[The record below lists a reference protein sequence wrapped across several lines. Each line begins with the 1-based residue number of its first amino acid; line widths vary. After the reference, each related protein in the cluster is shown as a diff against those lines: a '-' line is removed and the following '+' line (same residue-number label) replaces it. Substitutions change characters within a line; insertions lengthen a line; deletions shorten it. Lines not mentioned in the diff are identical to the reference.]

1 MKPRLV
7 ISGGSD
13 RFGKHRQKNIEGYY
27 DDSEVDKDPSIDG
40 CQRGVYLVEG
50 QWLIGPV
57 FPHHENAVPDIG
69 PFDTP
74 ELAWSTLQLL
84 KD

>member
-7 ISGGSD
+7 ISASGD
-13 RFGKHRQKNIEGYY
+13 RFGKHRQKKIEGYY
-27 DDSEVDKDPSIDG
+27 DDSEVDRDPKIDG
-40 CQRGVYLVEG
+40 CPRGVYLVEG
-50 QWLIGPV
+50 TWIIGPV
-57 FPHHENAVPDIG
+57 FPHHEDDVPDIG